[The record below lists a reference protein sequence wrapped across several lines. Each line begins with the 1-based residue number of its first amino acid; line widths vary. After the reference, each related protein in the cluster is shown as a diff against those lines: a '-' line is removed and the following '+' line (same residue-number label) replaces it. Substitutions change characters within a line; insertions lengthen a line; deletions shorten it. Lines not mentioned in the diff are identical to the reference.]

1 MTKESVFYAVRKSCD
16 EGNSILLYEIVGEYK
31 RNILT
36 NVLIIGRIKL
46 VNAGIA
52 QLVERRI
59 RNA

>member
-1 MTKESVFYAVRKSCD
+1 MTKESVFFAVRKSCD
-16 EGNSILLYEIVGEYK
+16 EGDSISLYEIVSEYK